1 MLFQKEKIE
10 VIAEHKGA
18 LAAFPS
24 EHLLLAVRGGRGRLS
39 MDWFEPEKEAGG
51 CEEGYRSIL
60 YLGDIPL
67 LRIQANG
74 SPTCESM
81 LAAGYGIPED
91 CREIRLARAA
101 LDKPYAGL
109 ADALERVGRSLACFS
124 REFMYCLIRITIQ
137 PMVTGISSGMYRS
150 H

>member
-1 MLFQKEKIE
+1 
-10 VIAEHKGA
+10 
-18 LAAFPS
+18 
-24 EHLLLAVRGGRGRLS
+24 
-39 MDWFEPEKEAGG
+39 MDWFEPEKEARG
-51 CEEGYRSIL
+51 CETDYRSIL
-60 YLGDIPL
+60 YLGETPL

-91 CREIRLARAA
+91 CREIRS
-101 LDKPYAGL
+101 G
-109 ADALERVGRSLACFS
+109 